1 MFNRIFCLGRFRA
14 AAAAVTLALTTNLH
28 FFCRRFVP
36 DPAAASLSLFTASRC
51 EKLPG
56 SSTLLNVR
64 DLKPL

>member
-14 AAAAVTLALTTNLH
+14 AARRSNSGVNNEFT

-36 DPAAASLSLFTASRC
+36 VPAAALLSLFAASRC